1 MTSLQSY
8 LSFVKIETSASIGA
22 MKCYFSSFWEIMTD
36 TPTNRPADGHT
47 SNKWGIRL
55 HIYVNMTSL
64 QS

>member
-22 MKCYFSSFWEIMTD
+22 MKCYFSSFWEITTD

-55 HIYVNMTSL
+55 HI
-64 QS
+64 